1 MSEDINTTPTTT
13 DEIPP
18 DVVSGNGNANNNQ
31 YLDLEAA
38 ELGAPDDEP
47 LPSDD
52 DAAATVTAIELSELD
67 AIESDALLDEDL
79 QIEFPDTTAG
89 ETPESTIS
97 DLPVEERIG
106 AEDFIPTAPTSE
118 LAPLAQEAYLAPTPV
133 VESPPPEPPEPPQ
146 ATDGGGRRR
155 PRRHPDEMEFWDHLE
170 ELRERIFKMLLFAIL
185 GMTVCWAWR
194 SRVLDILQAPL
205 TIQKKYVIVGP
216 SNDPAG
222 VRKATSA
229 ADAFKRIANGRHFFV
244 SARAGDDK
252 MQQKQMQLW
261 TKIGVTPQRE
271 KPSDPGSIRLPPP
284 PKRSASSSKPTKPS
298 EEIAIVRQRM
308 EQLEDLIKQLITL
321 VQAQKPPKPW
331 YEERWEDADKV
342 LRYANDHKAYT
353 LVDELSYN
361 LQRKKIKL
369 EALYAS
375 DPVLLGERDIILKP
389 YSPSLF
395 GWFLIN
401 VEVSLLA
408 GLIVAA
414 PFILYQIWAFVV
426 PALTPTEKRYAL
438 KVIPF
443 SILLFAAGV
452 AFGFYALPV
461 AVKFLVGF
469 VPDQAERL
477 LDFKLYFGFLLK
489 ICLGLGLCFQ
499 LPLVMLFLAAIGLV
513 SPSFLTSHWR
523 HAVVVM
529 FVLSAL
535 ITPTWDPVNMSIV
548 AAPLVALYFISIVL
562 VKWMGHKREREAET
576 TSDGLD

>member
-13 DEIPP
+13 DGIPP
-18 DVVSGNGNANNNQ
+18 DAVSGNGNANNNQ
-31 YLDLEAA
+31 SLDLESA

-47 LPSDD
+47 LPRNDT
-52 DAAATVTAIELSELD
+52 ATTTIALSELD

-79 QIEFPDTTAG
+79 SVEFPDTTAA
-89 ETPESTIS
+89 EPPASTIS

-106 AEDFIPTAPTSE
+106 AEDFASPEPTAE
-118 LAPLAQEAYLAPTPV
+118 LAPLAQETYLAPAPAA
-133 VESPPPEPPEPPQ
+133 EPPPPEPPAPPP
-146 ATDGGGRRR
+146 TTTGGRHRR
-155 PRRHPDEMEFWDHLE
+155 PRKHPDEMEFWDHLE
-170 ELRERIFKMLLFAIL
+170 ELRERIFKMLLFAVL
-185 GMTVCWAWR
+185 GMAVCWTWR

-205 TIQKKYVIVGP
+205 TVQKKYLIVGP

-222 VRKATSA
+222 VRQAKSA
-229 ADAFKRIANGRHFFV
+229 ADAFQRIERGRHLFV
-244 SARAGDDK
+244 APRTGDEK
-252 MQQKQMQLW
+252 MREKEMQLW

-271 KPSDPGSIRLPPP
+271 KPSDSASIRLPPL
-284 PKRSASSSKPTKPS
+284 PKRSASSSQPPKPA
-298 EEIAIVRQRM
+298 EEIAHLRQRL
-308 EQLEDLIKQLITL
+308 ERLEDLIQQLIAV
-321 VQAQKPPKPW
+321 VQTQKPPKPW

-353 LVDELSYN
+353 LIDEMSYN

-443 SILLFAAGV
+443 SILLFAGGV
-452 AFGFYALPV
+452 IFGFYALPV
-461 AVKFLVGF
+461 AVKFLVSF

-523 HAVVVM
+523 HAIVVM
-529 FVLSAL
+529 FVIAAV

-548 AAPLVALYFISIVL
+548 AAPLVALYFLSIVL
-562 VKWMGHKREREAET
+562 VQWMVRKREREAEAA
-576 TSDGLD
+576 SDGLD

>member
-1 MSEDINTTPTTT
+1 MSEDINTTPTAT
-13 DEIPP
+13 DEISP
-18 DVVSGNGNANNNQ
+18 DIVSGNGNANNNQ

-38 ELGAPDDEP
+38 ELGAPDDES

-52 DAAATVTAIELSELD
+52 DVTATTTAIELSELD

-79 QIEFPDTTAG
+79 QIEFPDTTAA
-89 ETPESTIS
+89 EPPESTIS

-106 AEDFIPTAPTSE
+106 AEDFVTTEPTSE
-118 LAPLAQEAYLAPTPV
+118 LAPLAQEAYLAPAPA
-133 VESPPPEPPEPPQ
+133 VESPPPEPPAPPP
-146 ATDGGGRRR
+146 TEGGRRR
-155 PRRHPDEMEFWDHLE
+155 PRRHPDEMEFWDHLD
-170 ELRERIFKMLLFAIL
+170 ELRSRIFKMLLFAVL
-185 GMTVCWAWR
+185 GMGACWAFR
-194 SRVLDILQAPL
+194 EQVLDVLQAPL
-205 TIQKKYVIVGP
+205 TVQKKYIIVGP

-229 ADAFKRIANGRHFFV
+229 ADAFKRIANGRHLFV
-244 SARAGDDK
+244 SARTDDAK
-252 MQQKQMQLW
+252 MREKEMQLW

-271 KPSDPGSIRLPPP
+271 KPSDPGSIRLPPL
-284 PKRSASSSKPTKPS
+284 PKRSASSKPPNPS
-298 EEIAIVRQRM
+298 EEIAVMRQRM
-308 EQLEDLIKQLITL
+308 EQLEDLIKQLIAL
-321 VQAQKPPKPW
+321 IQPQKPPKPW

-353 LVDELSYN
+353 LIDDFSFS
-361 LQRKKIKL
+361 LQHKKVALKV
-369 EALYAS
+369 LYAG
-375 DPVLLGERDIILKP
+375 DPILLGEKDLLLKP
-389 YSPSLF
+389 YNPMLF

-461 AVKFLVGF
+461 AVKFLVSF

-523 HAVVVM
+523 HAIVVM
-529 FVLSAL
+529 FVIAAV

-562 VKWMGHKREREAET
+562 VKWMVRKREREAEAA
-576 TSDGLD
+576 SDGLD

>member
-1 MSEDINTTPTTT
+1 
-13 DEIPP
+13 
-18 DVVSGNGNANNNQ
+18 
-31 YLDLEAA
+31 L
-38 ELGAPDDEP
+38 
-47 LPSDD
+47 
-52 DAAATVTAIELSELD
+52 
-67 AIESDALLDEDL
+67 
-79 QIEFPDTTAG
+79 
-89 ETPESTIS
+89 
-97 DLPVEERIG
+97 
-106 AEDFIPTAPTSE
+106 
-118 LAPLAQEAYLAPTPV
+118 
-133 VESPPPEPPEPPQ
+133 
-146 ATDGGGRRR
+146 
-155 PRRHPDEMEFWDHLE
+155 
-170 ELRERIFKMLLFAIL
+170 
-185 GMTVCWAWR
+185 
-194 SRVLDILQAPL
+194 
-205 TIQKKYVIVGP
+205 
-216 SNDPAG
+216 
-222 VRKATSA
+222 
-229 ADAFKRIANGRHFFV
+229 
-244 SARAGDDK
+244 
-252 MQQKQMQLW
+252 
-261 TKIGVTPQRE
+261 
-271 KPSDPGSIRLPPP
+271 
-284 PKRSASSSKPTKPS
+284 
-298 EEIAIVRQRM
+298 RQRL
-308 EQLEDLIKQLITL
+308 ERLEDLIQQLIAV
-321 VQAQKPPKPW
+321 VQTQKPPKPW

-353 LVDELSYN
+353 LIDEMSYN

-443 SILLFAAGV
+443 SILLFAGGV
-452 AFGFYALPV
+452 IFGFYALPV
-461 AVKFLVGF
+461 AVKFLVSF

-523 HAVVVM
+523 HAIVVM
-529 FVLSAL
+529 FVIAAV

-548 AAPLVALYFISIVL
+548 AAPLVALYFLSIVL
-562 VKWMGHKREREAET
+562 VQWMVRKREREAEAA
-576 TSDGLD
+576 SDGLD

>member
-1 MSEDINTTPTTT
+1 MSEDINTTPTT
-13 DEIPP
+13 DEVSP
-18 DVVSGNGNANNNQ
+18 DVVRGNGNANNQ
-31 YLDLEAA
+31 PLDLEAA
-38 ELGAPDDEP
+38 ELGAPDDESP
-47 LPSDD
+47 PNDD
-52 DAAATVTAIELSELD
+52 DTTATATAMELSELD
-67 AIESDALLDEDL
+67 AIESDALLDEEL
-79 QIEFPDTTAG
+79 QIEFPDTTIA
-89 ETPESTIS
+89 ETSASTTS

-106 AEDFIPTAPTSE
+106 AGDFVTAEPPSE
-118 LAPLAQEAYLAPTPV
+118 LAPLAQETYLAPAPAV
-133 VESPPPEPPEPPQ
+133 ASPPSEPPAPPPT
-146 ATDGGGRRR
+146 AGGRRRRR
-155 PRRHPDEMEFWDHLE
+155 PRRDPNEMEFWDHLE
-170 ELRERIFKMLLFAIL
+170 ELRERIFKVLLFATL
-185 GMTVCWAWR
+185 GMAVCWTWR
-194 SRVLDILQAPL
+194 GKVLDILQAPL
-205 TIQKKYVIVGP
+205 TVQKKYVIVGP

-229 ADAFKRIANGRHFFV
+229 ADAFQRIANGRHLFV
-244 SARAGDDK
+244 SARTNDDK
-252 MQQKQMQLW
+252 MQQKEMCLW
-261 TKIGVTPQRE
+261 TQAKVTPQRE
-271 KPSDPGSIRLPPP
+271 GPSESPPLRLPSLP
-284 PKRSASSSKPTKPS
+284 RSPSSSGQPRSPA
-298 EEIAIVRQRM
+298 EEIADLRQQIN
-308 EQLEDLIKQLITL
+308 QLKNLFQQLL
-321 VQAQKPPKPW
+321 VSLQAQKPPTPW
-331 YEERWEDADKV
+331 YEERYEDADKV
-342 LRYANDHKAYT
+342 LRYANNHKAYM

-369 EALYAS
+369 QVLYDS
-375 DPVLLGERDIILKP
+375 DPILLGEKDIILKP

-438 KVIPF
+438 RVIPF
-443 SILLFAAGV
+443 SILLFVAGV

-461 AVKFLVGF
+461 AVKFLVSF

-529 FVLSAL
+529 FTIAAV
-535 ITPTWDPVNMSIV
+535 ITPTWDPVNMGIV
-548 AAPLVALYFISIVL
+548 AAPLVALYFLSIVL
-562 VKWMGHKREREAET
+562 VKWMVRKREREAEAT
-576 TSDGLD
+576 NDGWD